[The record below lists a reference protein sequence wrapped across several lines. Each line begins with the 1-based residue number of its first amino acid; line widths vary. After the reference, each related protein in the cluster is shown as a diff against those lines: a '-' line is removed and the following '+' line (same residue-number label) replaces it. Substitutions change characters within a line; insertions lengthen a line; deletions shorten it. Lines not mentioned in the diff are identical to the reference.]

1 MIRIVTKDSEFDI
14 IIIGAGVSGMILADE
29 LLSRTNKKVLIIE
42 KRKKFSYDK
51 NLCFWN
57 KPKNLITEVAN
68 NEWNKIAVYSNGEKK
83 LYESNEIKYLR
94 INSKTFYSF
103 FIDRFK
109 KRERIILKMNCSLK
123 KIKRLTNQIII
134 ETSRGTFKSNIVFD
148 SSLKKEDL
156 KKVKLFQHFK
166 GIEIK
171 TSKPVFKNKE
181 VILMDIQNKK
191 NIFNFMYLLPFSKDR
206 ALVESTYFSSEIY
219 DKEVYMQD
227 IKEYIHE
234 KFRIND
240 FHCKYKEFGIIPMGK
255 IVHNDIK
262 NIIKIGIAGN
272 WNRLSTGYSLQ
283 NAFIYSKQLVDQ
295 ILKNKPPKIKEKYLL
310 NFLDNIFCSFV
321 LTQPRKVKSFFKSF
335 FFKNRLID
343 IVNFLNSTTSLV
355 NIIRIIIS
363 LPKLRLIQT
372 LFTYRKW

>member
-1 MIRIVTKDSEFDI
+1 
-14 IIIGAGVSGMILADE
+14 
-29 LLSRTNKKVLIIE
+29 
-42 KRKKFSYDK
+42 
-51 NLCFWN
+51 
-57 KPKNLITEVAN
+57 
-68 NEWNKIAVYSNGEKK
+68 
-83 LYESNEIKYLR
+83 
-94 INSKTFYSF
+94 
-103 FIDRFK
+103 
-109 KRERIILKMNCSLK
+109 
-123 KIKRLTNQIII
+123 
-134 ETSRGTFKSNIVFD
+134 
-148 SSLKKEDL
+148 
-156 KKVKLFQHFK
+156 
-166 GIEIK
+166 
-171 TSKPVFKNKE
+171 
-181 VILMDIQNKK
+181 
-191 NIFNFMYLLPFSKDR
+191 
-206 ALVESTYFSSEIY
+206 
-219 DKEVYMQD
+219 
-227 IKEYIHE
+227 
-234 KFRIND
+234 
-240 FHCKYKEFGIIPMGK
+240 MGK

-295 ILKNKPPKIKEKYLL
+295 ILKNNPPKIKEKYLL

>member
-1 MIRIVTKDSEFDI
+1 MTKDSEFDI

-42 KRKKFSYDK
+42 KKEKFSYDK

-57 KPKNLITEVAN
+57 KPKNSITEIAN

-109 KRERIILKMNCSLK
+109 KKKRIILKMNCSLK

-134 ETSRGTFKSNIVFD
+134 ETNKGAFKSNIVFD
-148 SSLKKEDL
+148 SSLKKKDL

-191 NIFNFMYLLPFSKDR
+191 NMFNFMYLLPFSKDR

-227 IKEYIHE
+227 IKEYMHE
-234 KFRIND
+234 KFRINN
-240 FHCKYKEFGIIPMGK
+240 FHCIYKEFGIIPMGK

-262 NIIKIGIAGN
+262 NVIKIGIAGN

-295 ILKNKPPKIKEKYLL
+295 ILKNNPPKIKEKYLL

-321 LTQPRKVKSFFKSF
+321 LNQPRKVKSFFKSF

-343 IVNFLNSTTSLV
+343 IVNFLNSTTTLV

-372 LFTYRKW
+372 LFTYRK